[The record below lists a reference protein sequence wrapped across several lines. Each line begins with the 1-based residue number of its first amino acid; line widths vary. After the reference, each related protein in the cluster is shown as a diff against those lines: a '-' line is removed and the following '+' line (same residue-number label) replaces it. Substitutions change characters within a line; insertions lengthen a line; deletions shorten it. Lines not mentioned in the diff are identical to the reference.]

1 MNTYEIHS
9 INGENSDFP
18 VVSFLEAAIVLV
30 TSYLDKEKNKVF
42 ILRVVLSFNFSSLF
56 QFDTSPLFLLSQKYS
71 LFLLSYVSCPRIPAE
86 LFLFLFL
93 GYFMRQQIEWRRFV

>member
-30 TSYLDKEKNKVF
+30 TSYLDK
-42 ILRVVLSFNFSSLF
+42 
-56 QFDTSPLFLLSQKYS
+56 
-71 LFLLSYVSCPRIPAE
+71 
-86 LFLFLFL
+86 
-93 GYFMRQQIEWRRFV
+93 